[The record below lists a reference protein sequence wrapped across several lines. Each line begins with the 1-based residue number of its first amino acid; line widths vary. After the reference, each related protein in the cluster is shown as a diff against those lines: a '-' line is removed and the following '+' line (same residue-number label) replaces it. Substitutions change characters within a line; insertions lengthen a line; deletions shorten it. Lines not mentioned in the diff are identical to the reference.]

1 MWKLSVGIVGYLDN
15 KNIGAAAAAAAQA
28 AASSTDNQALS
39 RDRKEIV
46 QLVKKNWHSTHVEC
60 SAKYNWNIV
69 TIFRELATTL
79 DMIANGQIIGEQKNT
94 TRKKRCLVF

>member
-1 MWKLSVGIVGYLDN
+1 MVQGLAATASVL
-15 KNIGAAAAAAAQA
+15 
-28 AASSTDNQALS
+28 AASSTTDNQSSS

-46 QLVKKNWHSTHVEC
+46 QTVKKNWRSVHVEC

-69 TIFRELATTL
+69 TIFRELAVTL

>member
-1 MWKLSVGIVGYLDN
+1 MYKLFVCMVGHLSNSN
-15 KNIGAAAAAAAQA
+15 KGAAAAAAALA

-46 QLVKKNWHSTHVEC
+46 QLVKKSWHSTHVEC

>member
-1 MWKLSVGIVGYLDN
+1 MYANHLYIRTSLCLVQGLAATASVL
-15 KNIGAAAAAAAQA
+15 
-28 AASSTDNQALS
+28 AASSTTDNQSSS

-46 QLVKKNWHSTHVEC
+46 QTVKKNWRSVHVEC

-69 TIFRELATTL
+69 TIFRELAVTL

>member
-1 MWKLSVGIVGYLDN
+1 MTGHLDN
-15 KNIGAAAAAAAQA
+15 VILGAAAAATALA
-28 AASSTDNQALS
+28 AASTTDNQSIA

-60 SAKYNWNIV
+60 SAMYNWNIV
-69 TIFRELATTL
+69 TIFRELAVTL

-94 TRKKRCLVF
+94 TRKRRCLVF